1 MVLQRHATAL
11 TLFEVASSMDATSDV
26 KLLTKQLSSLTRTL
40 ISLSSNVLSY
50 YDEKPGCFD
59 SCEKIDTASLRLL
72 SIVKR
77 VNKDSLKIKTNV
89 EKLIDDLSDISVL
102 LSSAERTVKSEL
114 SRNSYAAT
122 TLESCIEWLDSEIMY
137 LADYNKGVMDNADNQ
152 SQDKHEDSGSIK
164 ACLRCS
170 V

>member
-72 SIVKR
+72 SIIKR
-77 VNKDSLKIKTNV
+77 LNQNSLKLKTNL
-89 EKLIDDLSDISVL
+89 EKTIDDLSDISVL
-102 LSSAERTVKSEL
+102 LSSAERAVKHEL
-114 SRNSYAAT
+114 PSNSYAAV
-122 TLESCIEWLDSEIMY
+122 TLGSCIEWLDSEIEY
-137 LADYNKGVMDNADNQ
+137 LVDF
-152 SQDKHEDSGSIK
+152 ET
-164 ACLRCS
+164 R
-170 V
+170 

>member
-1 MVLQRHATAL
+1 MVSNVDT
-11 TLFEVASSMDATSDV
+11 TYDA
-26 KLLTKQLSSLTRTL
+26 KLLTKQLNALTRTL

-50 YDEKPGCFD
+50 YDDNPKCFD

-102 LSSAERTVKSEL
+102 LSSAERAVKHEL
-114 SRNSYAAT
+114 PSNSYAAV
-122 TLESCIEWLDSEIMY
+122 TLGSCIEWLDSEIIY
-137 LADYNKGVMDNADNQ
+137 LSDYNK
-152 SQDKHEDSGSIK
+152 
-164 ACLRCS
+164 R
-170 V
+170 

>member
-1 MVLQRHATAL
+1 
-11 TLFEVASSMDATSDV
+11 MDVTSDV
-26 KLLTKQLSSLTRTL
+26 KLLTKQLSSLMRTL

-102 LSSAERTVKSEL
+102 LSAAERAVRHEL
-114 SRNSYAAT
+114 PSNSYAAV
-122 TLESCIEWLDSEIMY
+122 TLGNCIEWLDSEIMY
-137 LADYNKGVMDNADNQ
+137 LADYNKG
-152 SQDKHEDSGSIK
+152 
-164 ACLRCS
+164 
-170 V
+170 

>member
-1 MVLQRHATAL
+1 MVS
-11 TLFEVASSMDATSDV
+11 TLFEVVSNVDTTYDA
-26 KLLTKQLSSLTRTL
+26 KLLTKQLSALTRTL

-50 YDEKPGCFD
+50 YDDDPMCFD

-102 LSSAERTVKSEL
+102 LSAAERAVKSEL

-137 LADYNKGVMDNADNQ
+137 LADYNKG
-152 SQDKHEDSGSIK
+152 
-164 ACLRCS
+164 
-170 V
+170 